1 MAMELFQH
9 STSQDLKRPLAEE
22 LRPKNLDEFFETA
35 VLTPKNLP
43 IKKWLDQNYIPNL
56 ILWGPPG
63 SGKTSFS
70 RLLEQAPGF
79 TFIKVNAV
87 ETGAKELKAIGE
99 EGRDRRKIY
108 QKKTLLFIDEIHR
121 LNKSQQDILL
131 PFIESGDL
139 SFIGAST
146 ENPYYEL
153 NKAILSRCRV
163 VQFHK
168 LDETR
173 LKQLFIK
180 ACTYLQVNPD
190 EFLNPEVQ
198 RLLIQNVNGDVR
210 QLYNTV
216 ESLHY
221 SKVNASFTLEQIKDL
236 SDSPNLFYDKTSDQH
251 YDHISAFIKS
261 IRGSDTNAALL
272 YMVKMLQAGEDP
284 LFIARR
290 LVILASEDVGNADPR
305 ALQVAINGLQAL
317 ELIGLPEGEITLAQV
332 VTYLSSCPK
341 SNRSYMAL
349 KKAKAFLG
357 ANPHFEIPSHL
368 RSGAQPLGKETYLYP
383 HDFPKSWVKQS
394 YLPDTVVLEE
404 NFYEPSDFGFEKNI
418 KEYLNW
424 LKK

>member
-1 MAMELFQH
+1 MDLFQH
-9 STSQDLKRPLAEE
+9 SQSPDLKRPLAEE
-22 LRPKNLDEFFETA
+22 LRPKSLDDFFETA
-35 VLTPKNLP
+35 VITPKNLP
-43 IKKWLDQNYIPNL
+43 IKKWLEQNYIPNL

-63 SGKTSFS
+63 TGKTSFS

-87 ETGAKELKAIGE
+87 ETGAKELKSIGD

-139 SFIGAST
+139 SFIGATT

-153 NKAILSRCRV
+153 NKAILSRCRI

-168 LDETR
+168 LNEDL
-173 LKQLFIK
+173 LKKLYQK
-180 ACTYLQVNPD
+180 ACHQLNVQPD
-190 EFLNPEVQ
+190 NFLNAEVQ
-198 RLLIQNVNGDVR
+198 NLLFKNVNGDVR
-210 QLYNTV
+210 QLYNTL
-216 ESLHY
+216 ESLFY
-221 SKVNASFTLEQIKDL
+221 SKVDSSFTLEQIKEL

-261 IRGSDTNAALL
+261 IRGSDANAALL
-272 YMVKMLQAGEDP
+272 YMVKMLEAGEDP

-290 LVILASEDVGNADPR
+290 LVILASEDIGNADPR
-305 ALQVAINGLQAL
+305 ALQVAINGLQAI

-332 VTYLSSCPK
+332 VTYLCSCPK

-349 KKAKAFLG
+349 KKAKVFLKE
-357 ANPHFEIPSHL
+357 NPHFEIPSHL
-368 RSGAQPLGKETYLYP
+368 RSGAQPLGKATYLYP
-383 HDFPKSWVKQS
+383 HDFPKSWIKQN
-394 YLPDTVVLEE
+394 YLPDEIKLETD
-404 NFYEPSDFGFEKNI
+404 FYEPSDFGFEKNI
-418 KEYLNW
+418 KEYLAW

>member
-1 MAMELFQH
+1 MPMDLFQH

-35 VLTPKNLP
+35 LLTPKNLP
-43 IKKWLDQNYIPNL
+43 IKKWLEQNYIPNL

-70 RLLEQAPGF
+70 RLLEHVPGF

-153 NKAILSRCRV
+153 NKAILSRCRI

-168 LDETR
+168 LDDTR
-173 LKQLFIK
+173 LKQLFLK
-180 ACTYLQVNPD
+180 ACAYLQINPD
-190 EFLNPEVQ
+190 EFLNAEVQ

-210 QLYNTV
+210 QLYNTM
-216 ESLHY
+216 ESLYY

-272 YMVKMLQAGEDP
+272 FMVKMLQAGEDP

-349 KKAKAFLG
+349 KKAKAFLTTH
-357 ANPHFEIPSHL
+357 PHFEIPSHL
-368 RSGAQPLGKETYLYP
+368 RSGAQPLGKEPYLYP
-383 HDFPKSWVKQS
+383 HDFPKSWVKQN
-394 YLPDTVVLEE
+394 YLPDSVKLEE
-404 NFYEPSDFGFEKNI
+404 DFYEPSDFGFEKNI